1 MNENLDPIRCKP
13 NSYKSKEEQKASSEK
28 KIEKVVQGEVKTKK
42 KSEIQK
48 LGSIFISED
57 VNNVKDYIL
66 MDVLVPSIKNA
77 IYELVTGSL
86 DMIFFNGQGRLAKKS
101 QSSTVSYSR
110 YYDQKRDTDRGYS
123 GTRTATGYDYND
135 IILETRGEAEDVLDR
150 MSELI
155 DTYGQVTVADLYDL
169 VGITGN
175 YTDNKY
181 GWVNIRNAEPIRVR
195 NGYLLKLPKAI
206 PVD

>member
-86 DMIFFNGQGRLAKKS
+86 DMIFFNGQGRLTKKS

>member
-86 DMIFFNGQGRLAKKS
+86 DMIFFNGQGNLKKKS

>member
-1 MNENLDPIRCKP
+1 MDENLDPIRCKP

-86 DMIFFNGQGRLAKKS
+86 DMIFFNGQGRLTKKS

-110 YYDQKRDTDRGYS
+110 YYDQKRDADRGCS
-123 GTRTATGYDYND
+123 GTRPATGYDYND

>member
-86 DMIFFNGQGRLAKKS
+86 DMIFFNGQGRLTKKS
-101 QSSTVSYSR
+101 RSSTVSYSR

-150 MSELI
+150 MRELI

>member
-13 NSYKSKEEQKASSEK
+13 NSYKSKEEQKAASEK

-48 LGSIFISED
+48 LSNIFISED
-57 VNNVKDYIL
+57 VHNVKDYIL

-86 DMIFFNGQGRLAKKS
+86 DMIFFNGQGRLKKKT

-123 GTRTATGYDYND
+123 GTRTTTGYDYND

>member
-86 DMIFFNGQGRLAKKS
+86 DMIFFNGQGNLKKKS

-110 YYDQKRDTDRGYS
+110 YYDQKRDVDRGYS

>member
-42 KSEIQK
+42 TSEIQK

-66 MDVLVPSIKNA
+66 MDVIVPSIKNA

-86 DMIFFNGQGRLAKKS
+86 DMIFFNGQGHLKKKS

-110 YYDQKRDTDRGYS
+110 YYDQKRDVDRGYS

>member
-48 LGSIFISED
+48 LGSVFISED

-86 DMIFFNGQGRLAKKS
+86 DMIFFNGQGRLTKKS

>member
-1 MNENLDPIRCKP
+1 MDENLDPIRCKP

-48 LGSIFISED
+48 LGSVFISED

-86 DMIFFNGQGRLAKKS
+86 DMIFFNGQGRLTKKS

>member
-66 MDVLVPSIKNA
+66 MDVIVPSIKNA

-86 DMIFFNGQGRLAKKS
+86 DMIFFNGQGRLKKKS